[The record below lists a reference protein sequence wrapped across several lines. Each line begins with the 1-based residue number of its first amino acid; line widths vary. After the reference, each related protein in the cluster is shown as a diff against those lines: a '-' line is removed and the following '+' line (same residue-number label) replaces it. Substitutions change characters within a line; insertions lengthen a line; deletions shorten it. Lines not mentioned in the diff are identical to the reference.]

1 MKKSDKLNVREETAR
16 NQRAGASGALFPFT
30 TVGDL
35 DVLTK
40 DIEAGKHEDLLFGM
54 TNDKHKAVMDA
65 LVAMCDSIHA
75 KNTNVDAIPCMVSH
89 VDDSTIVDALVAEN
103 LNVNESL
110 IVQSV
115 FIQDKHSSNIA
126 VAEGS

>member
-16 NQRAGASGALFPFT
+16 NQGAGASGALVPFT

-54 TNDKHKAVMDA
+54 TNDKHKA
-65 LVAMCDSIHA
+65 
-75 KNTNVDAIPCMVSH
+75 
-89 VDDSTIVDALVAEN
+89 DDSTIVDALVAEN